1 MATGTGAQSV
11 TWPERAL
18 GVSAQRACG
27 ALLVAVGTVAVLA
40 PRNSWFV
47 FDPVVVGVTAVLTV
61 LAGVLVARRSG
72 QDAWLAWSGGE
83 HAGLVGGILAM
94 VAAWAYGVSASIR
107 FGWDAGTITGAAR
120 LLAGGGDLDAAQV
133 DYFAR
138 FPNNVPLLALETLI
152 IRAGGLVGVL
162 ERDVLLAWQV
172 LLVGIIV
179 WCLGR
184 TARLLGHPVRGV
196 AVQVAA
202 LVLIGLS
209 PQVAV
214 PYTDLPAAACV
225 ALTLLAAAAAI
236 RADRR
241 RDRLLLVGLGVVVL
255 ALGCSIKP
263 YVGVVGIA
271 AVLMVVATATA
282 GRVLGARL
290 AGVAVAVVL
299 TLGTIGAVSAAS
311 AAITGLTA
319 ERLTQVRDP
328 FPVELWLASGTYD
341 SQQDSPVRR
350 YGGYNQT
357 LVDEAAAITAQE
369 QRRAVLREH
378 VRENLLEP
386 PLGQNVGFFTAKVAW
401 VWGDGTFWASGEGWD
416 SQQPTLHQYGAL
428 GGLSEW
434 TTATGEHYQ
443 SKASLVQGLW
453 VGGLL
458 LLGGMLLL
466 GRYDRWRACT
476 GLALLGL
483 TAYLLMFEAR
493 PRYLLAL
500 VPVVLAATLTSH
512 ADERPRPGDA

>member
-61 LAGVLVARRSG
+61 LAGVFVARRSG
-72 QDAWLAWSGGE
+72 QRAWLAWSGAE
-83 HAGLVGGILAM
+83 AVGLVGAVLAI
-94 VAAWAYGVSASIR
+94 VAAWVYGVSASIR
-107 FGWDAGTITGAAR
+107 FGWDAGTITGAAAV
-120 LLAGGGDLDAAQV
+120 LTDGGVLDAAQV

-152 IRAGGLVGVL
+152 IRAGGVVGAS
-162 ERDVLLAWQV
+162 ERDALLAWQV

-184 TARLLGHPVRGV
+184 TSRVLGHPVRGV

-225 ALTLLAAAAAI
+225 SLTLLAAAAAI
-236 RADRR
+236 RANRP
-241 RDRLLLVGLGVVVL
+241 RDRLLLIGLGVVAL

-271 AVLMVVATATA
+271 AVLMVLATATG
-282 GRVLGARL
+282 GRALGARL
-290 AGVAVAVVL
+290 AGVAVALVL
-299 TLGTIGAVSAAS
+299 TVGTIGAVNTAS
-311 AAITGLTA
+311 GHITGLTA
-319 ERLTQVRDP
+319 ERLSQIRDP
-328 FPVELWLASGTYD
+328 FPIELWLASGTYD

-350 YGGYNQT
+350 YGGYNQA
-357 LVDEAAAITAQE
+357 LVDEAATLTNQE

-378 VRENLLEP
+378 VRENLLDRP
-386 PLGQNVGFFTAKVAW
+386 VRQNVGFFTAKVAW

-416 SQQPTLHQYGAL
+416 SQQPALHHDGAL

-434 TTATGEHYQ
+434 TTATGEHYR

-458 LLGGMLLL
+458 LLGGTLLL